1 MNRFIR
7 SILAAATALLLTGC
21 ADPYYQ
27 RLDELQER
35 VDALQELCDQI
46 NKDLS
51 SLQALVKAIDSKDM
65 ITGITEIRSGSV
77 VTGYRINFVQHESI
91 TITNGKDGAS
101 PLVSSRQNPDDKNYY
116 WAIRYGDGDWEW
128 LRAADGTMLDRTSFD
143 YDEQGRLKRKSFVT
157 PGAST
162 AIATSYTYG
171 LVYVP
176 EAES

>member
-65 ITGITEIRSGSV
+65 
-77 VTGYRINFVQHESI
+77 
-91 TITNGKDGAS
+91 
-101 PLVSSRQNPDDKNYY
+101 
-116 WAIRYGDGDWEW
+116 
-128 LRAADGTMLDRTSFD
+128 
-143 YDEQGRLKRKSFVT
+143 
-157 PGAST
+157 
-162 AIATSYTYG
+162 
-171 LVYVP
+171 
-176 EAES
+176 